1 MLAGPSRKSLLE
13 EASTCKGPVADMMR
27 MARPLLVL
35 GALTVAARHENQS
48 PPALGLAAF
57 IPPLAGSP
65 VKMRPTAC
73 DSALSRPAGCHRCFP
88 GPAVGRVQSA
98 LGSGVRSWAQQPAA
112 HRGEFLVLFAQKG
125 AGGAGNPPDQGSAPR
140 QGSATGRRRQ
150 GSRKRRGDTAR
161 GGRAAGGRQR
171 PATHAGQLERGL
183 DEGEEGL
190 LPDEVLVQ
198 RNASAKAN
206 DDGGG
211 DSMTLTQVDSVG
223 RVERNGRG
231 AKGQAAADETAGV
244 TAGPGDRG
252 VVGDWLAKL
261 GGRTWGVVGQ
271 LGELGPLG
279 RGAEEWEEMYDGD
292 SMFFDGGSG
301 GNEGWKTMSGG
312 YSEGDSILEEE
323 DRFVQPVMPAAF
335 EGRELEMQ
343 EVETYWMDYQMQV
356 PCEEPRRGGS
366 GVLEA
371 LATLEQQ
378 QADGEIDAEAF
389 AAAKA
394 AMRAQFFGAVVDE
407 SRAVRAFAS
416 KDVGVVVTNSALFVN
431 AWLRANVVDAGLAT
445 VGVSVEWNSGAR
457 VKGGQRHRISILQIA
472 TPEAVL
478 VVQLALLRP
487 ASLPE
492 LLRDVLEDV
501 NVRKVGNAILTDAV
515 KLAKDWG
522 VQLRG
527 RVDAYKRAGEFG
539 YIDASR
545 KNNKGVAALARKVL
559 ICVSRALVSC
569 VCLMPSWLWL
579 AR

>member
-1 MLAGPSRKSLLE
+1 
-13 EASTCKGPVADMMR
+13 
-27 MARPLLVL
+27 
-35 GALTVAARHENQS
+35 
-48 PPALGLAAF
+48 
-57 IPPLAGSP
+57 
-65 VKMRPTAC
+65 
-73 DSALSRPAGCHRCFP
+73 
-88 GPAVGRVQSA
+88 
-98 LGSGVRSWAQQPAA
+98 
-112 HRGEFLVLFAQKG
+112 
-125 AGGAGNPPDQGSAPR
+125 
-140 QGSATGRRRQ
+140 
-150 GSRKRRGDTAR
+150 
-161 GGRAAGGRQR
+161 
-171 PATHAGQLERGL
+171 
-183 DEGEEGL
+183 
-190 LPDEVLVQ
+190 
-198 RNASAKAN
+198 
-206 DDGGG
+206 
-211 DSMTLTQVDSVG
+211 
-223 RVERNGRG
+223 
-231 AKGQAAADETAGV
+231 
-244 TAGPGDRG
+244 
-252 VVGDWLAKL
+252 
-261 GGRTWGVVGQ
+261 
-271 LGELGPLG
+271 
-279 RGAEEWEEMYDGD
+279 MYDGD
-292 SMFFDGGSG
+292 SVFFDGDGG
-301 GNEGWKTMSGG
+301 GNEEWKTLSAG

-323 DRFVQPVMPAAF
+323 DRFFQPVMPAAF

-487 ASLPE
+487 ASLPD

-545 KNNKGVAALARKVL
+545 KSNKGVAALARKVL
-559 ICVSRALVSC
+559 TCVSRALVSC